1 MSLRTRIAVTFLL
14 LLAAVL
20 AAALG
25 VVSVQNHR
33 QASKEISHQFE
44 TGAELIDRAIT
55 ANNQLLTLAAEALA
69 HDFGFREALA
79 LKDTD
84 TLISALENTAD
95 RAHAPIVVVTTLDGR
110 VIAAYGSAVNP
121 GMPFDPAARLPLSA
135 GEGKANTTVV
145 VESGHVYQL
154 AAVLVKSPLPVA
166 RVFMGFELGTEAAK
180 DMARITGLNVSLE
193 IGNGGSWTQAYTT
206 GEAGAPTENLVKRQ
220 IVLVDTPR
228 TQAVLTLTASM
239 YQTQKEYDRLLLN
252 NALIAVALGSLLF
265 AAIAIF
271 WLARNITRPLKDLTR
286 AVDHIRA
293 GSYDTLIAVGRRDEI
308 GTLAEGLQVMQSAV
322 QQRDRSISRLAFE
335 DTLTGLNNRAAFS
348 AALTRVLESG
358 AAPVGVA
365 IINLHRFRR
374 INELLGYGVGDAVLV
389 EIAARLVRGPAVASA
404 VGRLAADEFVAFAPL
419 GAGPGDLQ
427 GWGSRLLARLADPII
442 VETQPIDIS
451 ATVGLALAPGDATE
465 VAELLRCA
473 DLAMERARRDKRAL
487 AVYEPGLQPKA
498 RDQLSLLGELQRAVD
513 RNELVLFFQPKI
525 ELATGRVS
533 GAEVLLRW
541 QHPTRGLLAPGA
553 FIPFAEQTGF
563 IRQLTR
569 WTLERA
575 VTQCAHWYRD
585 GRPLALAVNVSAD
598 DLADLHFDQRVSNAL
613 ARSGLPPALLT
624 LEVTESGFI
633 EDPERALRMLD
644 SLSLLGVNLSI
655 DDFGTGYSSLSH
667 LARMPVNEV
676 KIDRSFV
683 LGLESDPEFAPVVR
697 SAIDM
702 GHSLGMK
709 VVAEGIENEASAQQ
723 LRTLNCDIGQGYLYA
738 KPMPA
743 ADLEVWLGTR
753 TRVPVIV
760 APGSLSVGDIDS
772 TETYATL

>member
-33 QASKEISHQFE
+33 QASKEITHQFE
-44 TGAELIDRAIT
+44 TGAELIDRSIT

-110 VIAAYGSAVNP
+110 VIAAYGSAVEP

-154 AAVLVKSPLPVA
+154 AAVPVKSPLPVA
-166 RVFMGFELGTEAAK
+166 RVFMGFELGAEAAK

-206 GEAGAPTENLVKRQ
+206 GETGASAENLVKRR
-220 IVLVDTPR
+220 IMLVDTPR
-228 TQAVLTLTASM
+228 TQAVLTLSASLD
-239 YQTQKEYDRLLLN
+239 QTQKEYDRLLLN
-252 NALIAVALGSLLF
+252 NALIAVAVGSLLF

-271 WLARNITRPLKDLTR
+271 WLARNITRPLKDLTS

-293 GSYDTLIAVGRRDEI
+293 GSYDTLIALGRRDEI

-322 QQRDRSISRLAFE
+322 QERDRSISRLAFE

-358 AAPVGVA
+358 SGPVGVA

-389 EIAARLVRGPAVASA
+389 EIAARLVREPALASA
-404 VGRLAADEFVAFAPL
+404 VGRLAADEFVAFAPIG
-419 GAGPGDLQ
+419 GAAGDLQ

-487 AVYEPGLQPKA
+487 AVYEPGLRPKA

-513 RNELVLFFQPKI
+513 RDELVLFFQPKM

-575 VTQCAHWYRD
+575 VTQCAQWYRD

-723 LRTLNCDIGQGYLYA
+723 LRALNCDIGQGYLYA

-743 ADLEVWLGTR
+743 ADLEAWLKTR

-760 APGSLSVGDIDS
+760 VPGSLSVGDIDS